1 MVTASYGTIICSNR
15 HQCKARF
22 HDVCC
27 YKQWL
32 TNMQYTFPHGE
43 CRMSILTK
51 TSRRRTCSEGY
62 FYLQRKVSKSNQL
75 QSQCCKQDP
84 YSDKRLHCMKSSKKG
99 VVADFISYK
108 ESGRHLANTTIKAQ
122 PYKRIS
128 ANEEVSLPFHIRGF
142 LLAERKKMPGRFLL
156 TKHPFCQSQTRTSS
170 RLSTISLPLR
180 NFTTRSSPQ
189 SATTKPS
196 VRPLQGISSVQL
208 QPIMSVNSSYS
219 NIAL

>member
-1 MVTASYGTIICSNR
+1 
-15 HQCKARF
+15 
-22 HDVCC
+22 
-27 YKQWL
+27 
-32 TNMQYTFPHGE
+32 
-43 CRMSILTK
+43 MSILTK
-51 TSRRRTCSEGY
+51 TSRRRTCFEGY
-62 FYLQRKVSKSNQL
+62 SYLQRKVSMSNQL

-84 YSDKRLHCMKSSKKG
+84 SSDKRLHCTKSSKKG

-108 ESGRHLANTTIKAQ
+108 EAGRHLANTTIKAQ
-122 PYKRIS
+122 PYKSLS
-128 ANEEVSLPFHIRGF
+128 ANSVCRYIQKGF
-142 LLAERKKMPGRFLL
+142 YWRKEKRCLASITF
-156 TKHPFCQSQTRTSS
+156 TKHPFRQSQTRTSS

-180 NFTTRSSPQ
+180 NFTTMSSPQ